1 MYIPENSIAPSEP
14 RYFLRKKVHFYLTLA
29 VIATTLISLFNVN
42 SWCIILLL
50 LCRLW
55 DGPPRAAIRQ
65 AFSNKYFLAFF
76 SIFALEVLGLLYTHD
91 YHVAY
96 GHIEGKA
103 TLVAIPFVLCAGPFT
118 DKAGRRRLMSA
129 YCLLLFILCVYC
141 LFMAVI
147 HYSATKDPSVFF
159 YHTLTEVIGV
169 NAVFY
174 SGYVMIALLF
184 LLSSGGKFLRAVRIG
199 LIIFFTGMMILLSS
213 KLLLI
218 LLVIMLIGFLVRR
231 SNIRVNPA
239 PFLGLALL
247 LLIGT
252 GMLVC
257 TDNPV
262 VRRYKDIGNGD
273 IGLFK
278 KDSFPS
284 GTVYNGLSLR
294 LVIWKFSYEILS
306 EKKAWVIGVTS
317 GDSQHLL
324 NDKYINT
331 GMSQGYLSY
340 NFHNQY
346 IEEMVRSGVIGLCV
360 FLVACWMLIVLAR
373 EIGTREAWFTVAMVL
388 ILYLTESMLEMQHST
403 FFSCFFPLLVW
414 QERSG
419 R

>member
-1 MYIPENSIAPSEP
+1 
-14 RYFLRKKVHFYLTLA
+14 
-29 VIATTLISLFNVN
+29 
-42 SWCIILLL
+42 
-50 LCRLW
+50 
-55 DGPPRAAIRQ
+55 
-65 AFSNKYFLAFF
+65 
-76 SIFALEVLGLLYTHD
+76 
-91 YHVAY
+91 
-96 GHIEGKA
+96 
-103 TLVAIPFVLCAGPFT
+103 VAIPFVLCAGPFT
-118 DKAGRRRLMSA
+118 DKAGRGRLMSA
-129 YCLLLFILCVYC
+129 YCLLLFALCAYC

-231 SNIRVNPA
+231 SSIRVNPA

-360 FLVACWMLIVLAR
+360 FLVACWMLIILAR
-373 EIGTREAWFTVAMVL
+373 ETGTREAWFTVAMVL

-414 QERSG
+414 EERADIF
-419 R
+419 

>member
-1 MYIPENSIAPSEP
+1 MPENSIAPSEP

-42 SWCIILLL
+42 SWCIILLV

-55 DGPPRAAIRQ
+55 DGSPRAAIRQ

-96 GHIEGKA
+96 GHIESKA

-118 DKAGRRRLMSA
+118 NKAGRRRLMSA
-129 YCLLLFILCVYC
+129 YCLLLFVLCIYC
-141 LFMAVI
+141 LFMAVR

-184 LLSSGGKFLRAVRIG
+184 LLSGSGSNLLRAARIG

-218 LLVIMLIGFLVRR
+218 LLVIMLISFLVGR
-231 SNIRVNPA
+231 SSIRVNPA
-239 PFLGLALL
+239 PFLGLGLL

-294 LVIWKFSYEILS
+294 LVIWKFSYEILN
-306 EKKAWVIGVTS
+306 EKKAWMIGVTS

-324 NDKYINT
+324 NDKYIST

-346 IEEMVRSGVIGLCV
+346 IEEMVRSGVVGLCV

-403 FFSCFFPLLVW
+403 FFSCFFPLLVLG
-414 QERSG
+414 EKPG